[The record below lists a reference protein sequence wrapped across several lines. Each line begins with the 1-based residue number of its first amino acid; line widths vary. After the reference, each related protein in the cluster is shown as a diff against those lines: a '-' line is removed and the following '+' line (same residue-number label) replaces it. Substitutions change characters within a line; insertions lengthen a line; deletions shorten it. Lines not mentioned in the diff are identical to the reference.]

1 MSTSP
6 PRICDSSRPDPDGD
20 AHAEDYRL
28 VRAALDR
35 DRGAIGTL
43 VERMDCVVR
52 ILHAINERA
61 AVSLPRTEIEDLA
74 QNTALVAWKKLHTFE
89 GRARLES
96 WVYRIAYLEYMN
108 AYRKYRRERPAAEDD
123 DGLRASIEA
132 PARPDLAEVEEIERA
147 VETLEPPMPVILR
160 MKHHQGLTFRDIGAR
175 LELSPNSAKTYY
187 YRGIDVLRQR
197 FAPDRKSRPKNGSP
211 GESASSTRGKEA

>member
-1 MSTSP
+1 MSPSP
-6 PRICDSSRPDPDGD
+6 TPVCDSTRVDSGD
-20 AHAEDYRL
+20 EARLEDHRV
-28 VRAALDR
+28 VRAALAGDR
-35 DRGAIGTL
+35 RAIGSL

-74 QNTALVAWKKLHTFE
+74 QTTALVAWRKLATFE

-108 AYRKYRRERPAAEDD
+108 AYRKYRRERPAGDD
-123 DGLRASIEA
+123 DGLGTTIEA
-132 PARPDLAEVEEIERA
+132 PARPDLAEVEEIER
-147 VETLEPPMPVILR
+147 EIEKLDPPMPEILR
-160 MKHHQGLTFRDIGAR
+160 LKHHQGLTFRDIGAR

-187 YRGIDVLRQR
+187 YRAIEVLRGR
-197 FAPDRKSRPKNGSP
+197 FAPERKSRPADEDPVDSR
-211 GESASSTRGKEA
+211 STSRGKEA